1 MGTRQQMLP
10 DLYPYVQYLYCE
22 GMKQHEQNALFD
34 YLIINYVSNTRKTV
48 KHIFFVQI
56 WQKLIQ

>member
-56 WQKLIQ
+56 